1 MHTCQKCTQ
10 KFKYTDRFDNQKRY
24 LENVWSNLH
33 LIKKENE
40 AQLSYVICPGSQG
53 YLKEGLK
60 LGILKFGHF
69 SIIRVSF
76 KKTELG

>member
-1 MHTCQKCTQ
+1 M
-10 KFKYTDRFDNQKRY
+10 
-24 LENVWSNLH
+24 LNVLSSLNTEWSLTTRKDTWKTFGQTPH

-60 LGILKFGHF
+60 LGIPKFNGHF